1 MSNIYNGIE
10 LTFDVNEASLES
22 VAQKIESSLKK
33 RKIELKAFSIGE
45 SAKESIAN
53 ELENGLKDAK
63 IKISN
68 ILVKNEQVI
77 TGLKNDIQDRMNNRQ
92 FKINKLAIDLDKAS
106 LIHGDHLA
114 KKVSAAISNGSYTLK
129 ITNVDASAAIKSVQ
143 EQLRAALESGGFVGS
158 KTKVQETAQDFKA
171 KQEAKRDATVKG
183 QRYKAVEELR
193 KELSKIET
201 AANKEGVFARSGDVK
216 AKIHQIAG
224 SIDYLQKRIE
234 SMGTRGHD
242 AFNGLT
248 KDIEKNIAALNGM
261 IAEASNPVLGNLIK
275 VANTANTNVSARGNA
290 ITDVESLSR
299 LKGAWDEVQQKIRE
313 ATDAVITFGEPKA
326 SEEILPELQKIVSEY
341 SEIVTLLRE
350 LNGLGVSP
358 IFNPGAD
365 DALGGLNVNGLRAQ
379 ADEARRVAKSMN
391 ELQKVWQNATKAD
404 NYNKNITISDEF
416 SVMEEKYKNLI
427 NLHEQYKM
435 ATSAEDRANHAAAI
449 EKECVALE
457 REVHDMQELVLATN
471 NANRTLRNQQ
481 NKAAQPAS
489 AKSMTNLAGQIQDYL
504 KANSSISK
512 NPKTQ
517 GNYGELSGYLS
528 TLRSAIAGTS
538 NVTNQQLDDMAV
550 KFKQTKQAVKDLG
563 LSGQTMAERFL
574 KGFEKFGGWMIITSA
589 LMELVNGMHKAVE
602 NVFELDAA
610 MTQLRKVTDETETTY
625 QKFYDTAVNR
635 SKEIGSTLS
644 NMINATADFARLG
657 YNITDAQKLAEQASI
672 YYAVGDGVSS
682 IEESTQSLISTL
694 KAFYSQTDRNINQI
708 QAAEHIVDVFN
719 ELGNTYPIDSTGVG
733 AALQRSA
740 SALSSAGN
748 TMEQAA
754 AMAVAAN
761 TVVQDP
767 EKVGEMHCPAA

>member
-1 MSNIYNGIE
+1 MSNTYDGIE
-10 LTFDVNEASLES
+10 LKFTIKPSAIIDVRKQLSEGLEKRPISIRKINVTEGAVKELKKGISDVFKNSPLEIDKIKAGGNAIRGFKNSVSESLSKNTFTIKDVK
-22 VAQKIESSLKK
+22 VGPISLKNVV
-33 RKIELKAFSIGE
+33 LTNTE
-45 SAKESIAN
+45 SLRESITTA
-53 ELENGLKDAK
+53 
-63 IKISN
+63 I
-68 ILVKNEQVI
+68 
-77 TGLKNDIQDRMNNRQ
+77 NR
-92 FKINKLAIDLDKAS
+92 
-106 LIHGDHLA
+106 GDY
-114 KKVSAAISNGSYTLK
+114 KLK
-129 ITNVDASAAIKSVQ
+129 ITSVDASAAIKSVQ
-143 EQLRAALESGGFVGS
+143 EQLRAALASGGFTGS
-158 KTKVQETAQDFKA
+158 KSKVQETAQDFA
-171 KQEAKRDATVKG
+171 IKQEAKRDSTVKG
-183 QRYKAVEELR
+183 QRYKAVDDLR
-193 KELSKIET
+193 KELSKIEN
-201 AANKEGVFARSGDVK
+201 AANKEGVLTRSGEINS
-216 AKIHQIAG
+216 KIHQIAG

-248 KDIEKNIAALNGM
+248 KDIEKNIASLNTM
-261 IAEASNPVLGNLIK
+261 IVEASNPVLGHLIK
-275 VANTANTNVSARGNA
+275 EAGTANTNISARGNA

-313 ATDAVITFGEPKA
+313 ATDAVIRFGEPKA
-326 SEEILPELQKIVSEY
+326 SEQILPELQKIVSEY

-358 IFNPGAD
+358 IFNPSAG
-365 DALGGLNVNGLRAQ
+365 DALGGLNIEGLRAQ

-404 NYNKNITISDEF
+404 NYNKNITVSDEF

-481 NKAAQPAS
+481 NKATQPAS

-504 KANSSISK
+504 KANSGISK

-517 GNYGELSGYLS
+517 GNYSELSGYLS

-657 YNITDAQKLAEQASI
+657 YNITDAEGLAEVANV
-672 YYAVGDGVSS
+672 YLAVGDNISS
-682 IEESTQSLISTL
+682 ISDASESIISTL
-694 KAFYSQTDRNINQI
+694 KAFYNETDAGMSVIQQGTQI
-708 QAAEHIVDVFN
+708 IDEFN
-719 ELGNTYPIDSTGVG
+719 EVG
-733 AALQRSA
+733 KECCRAA
-740 SALSSAGN
+740 
-748 TMEQAA
+748 
-754 AMAVAAN
+754 
-761 TVVQDP
+761 
-767 EKVGEMHCPAA
+767 

>member
-1 MSNIYNGIE
+1 MSNTYDGIE
-10 LTFDVNEASLES
+10 LKFTIKPSAIIDVRSQLSNGLENKPIS
-22 VAQKIESSLKK
+22 IRKVLVTKGAVDSLKGAINK
-33 RKIELKAFSIGE
+33 QLRESPVELAGITAASSALSKLKSDIQNYFKKQSFEIGSINTP
-45 SAKESIAN
+45 S
-53 ELENGLKDAK
+53 LD
-63 IKISN
+63 
-68 ILVKNEQVI
+68 
-77 TGLKNDIQDRMNNRQ
+77 LKNVKVNNSD
-92 FKINKLAIDLDKAS
+92 KLVETISSAINRGA
-106 LIHGDHLA
+106 
-114 KKVSAAISNGSYTLK
+114 YELK
-129 ITNVDASAAIKSVQ
+129 ITSVDASAAIKSVQ
-143 EQLRAALESGGFVGS
+143 EQLRAALASGGFTGS
-158 KTKVQETAQDFKA
+158 KSKVQETAQDFA
-171 KQEAKRDATVKG
+171 VKQEAKRDSTVKG
-183 QRYKAVEELR
+183 QRYKAVDDLR
-193 KELSKIET
+193 KELSKIEN
-201 AANKEGVFARSGDVK
+201 AANKEGVLARSGEINS
-216 AKIHQIAG
+216 KIHQIAG

-248 KDIEKNIAALNGM
+248 KDIEKNIASLNTM
-261 IAEASNPVLGNLIK
+261 IAEASNPVLGHLIK
-275 VANTANTNVSARGNA
+275 EAGTANTNISARGNA

-313 ATDAVITFGEPKA
+313 ATDAVIRFGEPKA
-326 SEEILPELQKIVSEY
+326 SEQILPELQKIVSEY

-350 LNGLGVSP
+350 LNGLDVSP
-358 IFNPGAD
+358 IFNPSAG
-365 DALGGLNVNGLRAQ
+365 DALGGLNIEGLRAQ

-404 NYNKNITISDEF
+404 NYNKNITVSDEF
-416 SVMEEKYKNLI
+416 SVMEEKYENLI

-517 GNYGELSGYLS
+517 GNYSELSGYLS

-657 YNITDAQKLAEQASI
+657 YNITDAEGLAEVANV
-672 YYAVGDGVSS
+672 YMAVGDNISS
-682 IEESTQSLISTL
+682 ISDASESIISTL
-694 KAFYSQTDRNINQI
+694 KAFYNETDAGMSVIQQGTQI
-708 QAAEHIVDVFN
+708 IDEFN
-719 ELGNTYPIDSTGVG
+719 EVG
-733 AALQRSA
+733 KECCRAA
-740 SALSSAGN
+740 
-748 TMEQAA
+748 
-754 AMAVAAN
+754 
-761 TVVQDP
+761 
-767 EKVGEMHCPAA
+767 